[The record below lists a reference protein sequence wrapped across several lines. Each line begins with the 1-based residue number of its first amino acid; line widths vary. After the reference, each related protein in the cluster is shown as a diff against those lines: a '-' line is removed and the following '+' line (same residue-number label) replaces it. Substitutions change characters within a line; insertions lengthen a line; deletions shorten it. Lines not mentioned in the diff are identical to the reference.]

1 MTRRNWKRIQ
11 PTSLRHAL
19 ELCKDHA
26 REVHNLSV
34 ERIAERLVLPDYY
47 VLYKWI
53 QGGRMPA
60 IYIPAYEA
68 ACGINFVTRW
78 LASAGG
84 VLLIP
89 MPTGRTTTPQDVLA
103 LQELLNAA
111 AGRLIQFHN
120 QKAGTDETLADI
132 RSAMEALGFHHAN
145 VKQHATPQ
153 LELGDAHE

>member
-34 ERIAERLVLPDYY
+34 ERIAERLVLTDHY

-53 QGGRMPA
+53 QTGRMPA
-60 IYIPAYEA
+60 VYIPAYEM
-68 ACGINFVTRW
+68 ACGVNYVTRW

-84 VLLIP
+84 ALLIP
-89 MPTGRTTTPQDVLA
+89 VPTGKTTTPRDMLA

-111 AGRLIQFHN
+111 AGRLIQFHK
-120 QKAGTDETLADI
+120 QKASTDETLADI
-132 RSAMEALGFHHAN
+132 RSAMEALGFHHEN
-145 VKQHATPQ
+145 VKQHAAPQ
-153 LELGDAHE
+153 FEFGDSHE